1 MQRIMSVNFTV
12 NNRGLATTNKSLMA
26 VNEMLSQGW
35 KVAKIVCADENSN
48 GVIGGFVVIEKDED

>member
-26 VNEMLSQGW
+26 VNEMLSLGW